1 MEDKSIQKH
10 IVING
15 SVAVG
20 KSHLQ
25 KVLTYNLSTHPRV
38 YHEFIHNDPTA
49 LEIMRRRFAGEISA
63 LTFQNFILDKW
74 FMELKR
80 PADKINVYERL
91 PDDAVEVFA
100 HMSLDED
107 EYVFQLK
114 RLEQL
119 RGKLPSY
126 KDMNAENTIWIRY
139 DNKFTNS
146 TNSLIETIEKYIDD
160 DKTVYIVLE
169 VLSSTAY
176 ANYRLRNRKEEFY
189 TPEDLEYLYETYKVY
204 TDSKIKEIGCEVIEL

>member
-1 MEDKSIQKH
+1 MLKH
-10 IVING
+10 IIING

-25 KVLTYNLSTHPRV
+25 KVLTYNLKKHPRV
-38 YHEFIHNDPTA
+38 YHEFIHKDSTA
-49 LEIMRRRFAGEISA
+49 MEIMRRRFAGEISA

-74 FMELKR
+74 FEELKKE
-80 PADKINVYERL
+80 ASDINIYERL

-100 HMSLDED
+100 HMSLSDE
-107 EYVFQLK
+107 EYAFQLK

-126 KDMNAENTIWIRY
+126 KDMKAENTIWIRY

-146 TNSLIETIEKYIDD
+146 INPLIETIEKYLEDE
-160 DKTVYIVLE
+160 KTVYIVLE

-189 TPEDLEYLYETYKVY
+189 TPEDLERLYETYKVY
-204 TDSKIKEIGCEVIEL
+204 TDSKIKEIGCEVIDM